1 VGYSYE
7 DCRKALEKMIILD
20 ELAFNFV
27 ENQGFKSF
35 CQVMQPR
42 FDVPSHLTIWRDC
55 LKIYIVEKEKLKKA
69 LKDQH
74 VCLTT
79 DTWTSI

>member
-1 VGYSYE
+1 VTIKVVGYSYE

-42 FDVPSHLTIWRDC
+42 FDVPRTFDDLERLFENLYS
-55 LKIYIVEKEKLKKA
+55 
-69 LKDQH
+69 
-74 VCLTT
+74 
-79 DTWTSI
+79 